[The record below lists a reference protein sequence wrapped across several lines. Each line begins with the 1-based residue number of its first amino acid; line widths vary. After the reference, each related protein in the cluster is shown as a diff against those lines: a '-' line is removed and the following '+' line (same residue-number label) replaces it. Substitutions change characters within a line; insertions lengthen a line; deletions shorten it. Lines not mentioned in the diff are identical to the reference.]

1 MDWARVPRVT
11 GFQGEI
17 SHAPHHTSLVTIV
30 GELSCNEDTT
40 VTWGCKMIRITTT
53 QARSRCFA
61 GKQLV
66 DGKPCFFGDALQ
78 EFHRGRVNAPND
90 VADSGLAYPKPPRQ
104 RRLCRTRSLQPGVQ
118 CLHDRQDI
126 GLTYNSAI
134 GSSYTPFPQ
143 NWDMAKPNTRS
154 FLDRALEALA
164 ERHPKEK
171 ATQVRLA
178 RVAGVSQP
186 AVHEWGLPNR
196 APAHGVVL
204 KLAHEL
210 NVCVEWLYTE
220 RGDKRPK
227 VTPDAEQFLKDFSQL
242 DSDSRRQLARYVEF
256 LKGSTDRQ

>member
-1 MDWARVPRVT
+1 MSDK
-11 GFQGEI
+11 
-17 SHAPHHTSLVTIV
+17 
-30 GELSCNEDTT
+30 TT
-40 VTWGCKMIRITTT
+40 MRCG
-53 QARSRCFA
+53 SRCFA

-66 DGKPCFFGDALQ
+66 DGKLCFLGDALKQ
-78 EFHRGRVNAPND
+78 LHRRRVNAPNN
-90 VADSGLAYPKPPRQ
+90 VADGGLANPKPTRQ
-104 RRLCRTRSLQPGVQ
+104 RRLCRTRSFQPRVQ
-118 CLHDRQDI
+118 CLHARQDI

-143 NWDMAKPNTRS
+143 NWGMAKPSERS
-154 FLDRALEALA
+154 FLDRALEALGD
-164 ERHPKEK
+164 RYPKDR

-178 RVAGVSQP
+178 KIAGVSQP
-186 AVHEWGLPNR
+186 AVHEWGMPGR

-227 VTPDAEQFLKDFSQL
+227 VTPDAEQFLRDFSQL

-256 LKGSTDRQ
+256 LKGPQNSQ